1 MKRTE
6 FNLEQFW
13 ERCDCLVFDA
23 KTGEQIDTKVMLAN
37 KDLEVLSFEPK
48 SSYDKRLK
56 MWVVDGIKVTLES
69 EVKANENEK

>member
-23 KTGEQIDTKVMLAN
+23 KTGKQIDDKVMLAN

-69 EVKANENEK
+69 EDDEE

>member
-1 MKRTE
+1 MRRTE

-23 KTGEQIDTKVMLAN
+23 KTGKQIDDKAMLAN

-69 EVKANENEK
+69 EVSDGL

>member
-1 MKRTE
+1 MRRTE
-6 FNLEQFW
+6 FNLGQFW

-23 KTGEQIDTKVMLAN
+23 KTGKQIDSNVMLAN

-69 EVKANENEK
+69 EDVEE

>member
-1 MKRTE
+1 MRRTE
-6 FNLEQFW
+6 FNLGQFW

-23 KTGEQIDTKVMLAN
+23 KTGKQIDDKVMLAN

-69 EVKANENEK
+69 EAKANGNEK

>member
-1 MKRTE
+1 MRRTE

-23 KTGEQIDTKVMLAN
+23 KTGKQIDDKVMLAN

-69 EVKANENEK
+69 EDEE